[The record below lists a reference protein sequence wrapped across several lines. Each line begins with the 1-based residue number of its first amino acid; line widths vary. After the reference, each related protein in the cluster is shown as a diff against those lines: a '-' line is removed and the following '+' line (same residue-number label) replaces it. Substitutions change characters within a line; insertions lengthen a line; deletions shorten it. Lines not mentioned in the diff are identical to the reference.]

1 MADGFLPRRA
11 AIRRGRAVKK
21 GCRREGLTVQAA
33 SSRALRSQRLP
44 PPTELFRRLPRGL
57 VITGT
62 NASPGSKVG
71 GGRKPSHV
79 CTDLGNDLLSTA
91 DTDAGNLIQVLES
104 GLSTAHPPGDL

>member
-1 MADGFLPRRA
+1 MGAGLLPGGA
-11 AIRRGRAVKK
+11 AIRRWGAVKK
-21 GCRREGLTVQAA
+21 VCRREWLTVQAA

-79 CTDLGNDLLSTA
+79 CTDLGNDLLSRA
-91 DTDAGNLIQVLES
+91 DTDAGNLIHVVES
-104 GLSTAHPPGDL
+104 GL